1 MAYTNRMRACDNPQR
16 SLRGPAALLRLQQVI
31 GHGVPHERCDEAD
44 LARLL
49 SDTTRYARRAQK
61 HGTAWRLPRKAL
73 EETID
78 NQTPEAV
85 AHEVHDRRPQ
95 RLHEA
100 LQACGNLRHGG
111 VGRRVPKRMH
121 LQTELI
127 RKPATQGP

>member
-1 MAYTNRMRACDNPQR
+1 MR
-16 SLRGPAALLRLQQVI
+16 PAVQVDK
-31 GHGVPHERCDEAD
+31 V
-44 LARLL
+44 
-49 SDTTRYARRAQK
+49 SKTF
-61 HGTAWRLPRKAL
+61 RLPHALRKAL

-127 RKPATQGP
+127 RKPAA